1 MAVLTK
7 TTTSRW
13 QTDQAQVRLI
23 YIATFPVFLL
33 ARAILRL
40 IPGRRRGSRGP
51 GSILGEASAAARTCA
66 SLSLLG

>member
-7 TTTSRW
+7 TTPRW
-13 QTDQAQVRLI
+13 QSDQAQVRLI

-33 ARAILRL
+33 ATAILRL
-40 IPGRRRGSRGP
+40 VPARRRSPPRP
-51 GSILGEASAAARTCA
+51 ISVLREASAAARTCA